1 MLSSAERKITL
12 EEILSCCTSDEIS
25 YIDLKLPGNYLKSIS
40 LKTSSMNL
48 SETRDIYPYFKN
60 IIQGSNHILRC

>member
-25 YIDLKLPGNYLKSIS
+25 YIDQKLPGNYLKSIS

-48 SETRDIYPYFKN
+48 SETRDTYP
-60 IIQGSNHILRC
+60 